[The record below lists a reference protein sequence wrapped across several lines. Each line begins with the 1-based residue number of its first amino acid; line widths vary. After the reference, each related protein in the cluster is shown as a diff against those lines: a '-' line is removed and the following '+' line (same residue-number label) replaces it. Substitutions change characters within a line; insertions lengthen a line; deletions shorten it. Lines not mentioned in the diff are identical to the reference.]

1 MNHQTE
7 HSAQEGK
14 EGTSKG
20 EQEKGELKEKRLNRQ
35 KVRNLRTLTMTG
47 VLLVIVMGAI
57 WGAGTGSLSAF
68 GIRDIAAVC
77 PLGFLETALAGRAIV
92 PRLFVAFLVIVALTV
107 LIGRVFC
114 GWICPVPLVRRLLMP
129 KADEAKKDVE
139 SESEKIF
146 TANPQESC
154 QASSEDG
161 QPALSEAAAACGTE
175 DAPAPKHSAASGLSV
190 LGVTLASSA
199 VFGFPVFCLV
209 CPIGLIFASLFALT
223 RLIQFNE
230 PTLDLLIFPAI
241 VILEL
246 VFLRKWC
253 HKWCPLGALL
263 SLLSRFNRRLVP
275 EVDNSLC
282 LEESRHTQCHLCQKT
297 CSAGLD
303 LKKQSGKSITKDCT
317 KCGECGAICPA
328 RAIRFP
334 WQKKR

>member
-7 HSAQEGK
+7 SPEGQDK
-14 EGTSKG
+14 RGQ
-20 EQEKGELKEKRLNRQ
+20 EQEELKGKRLSRQ

-57 WGAGTGSLSAF
+57 WGAGTGSLSSF

-129 KADEAKKDVE
+129 KEDEPKKE
-139 SESEKIF
+139 TGSEKI
-146 TANPQESC
+146 S
-154 QASSEDG
+154 ASAEDG
-161 QPALSEAAAACGTE
+161 QPALSEVAAACGTE
-175 DAPAPKHSAASGLSV
+175 NPAVPKHSAASGLSV

-209 CPIGLIFASLFALT
+209 CPVGLIFASLFALT

-253 HKWCPLGALL
+253 HQWCPLGALL

-275 EVDNSLC
+275 EVDSTLC
-282 LEESRHTQCHLCQKT
+282 LEENRHTQCHLCQKT

-303 LKKQSGKSITKDCT
+303 LKKQEGSSVTKDCT
-317 KCGECGAICPA
+317 KCGECAAICPA
-328 RAIRFP
+328 HAIRFP
-334 WQKKR
+334 WRKKR